1 MTEVTDQNP
10 LSQFRPRRILL
21 PVAIGVGVSLYLIFG
36 LSKMD
41 MSKLSQIP
49 FTGHLVIGLL
59 LALLT
64 VVIRDLAYIY
74 RIWQLTDCKLSFM
87 KCFEVIMLWEF
98 GSSITPASVG
108 GITLA
113 LFILKKEKISYGKGT
128 SIIMLCSYL
137 DNIAFVSV
145 FSILFLLLG
154 TRMFDLSA
162 TCSSL
167 GDSKLFS
174 GIRILGQYV
183 WIGFIIV
190 AVIGGLLGFAIFV
203 RPGWARGFFERVSKI
218 KILHRWEE
226 KIKLL
231 GEEIWYASREFKT
244 KGFLFSMKVLIAT
257 IISWCARYALA
268 SALIWTFAD
277 GGLNQLDVFARQ
289 YVHRMIVMIP
299 TTPGGSGIMEVS
311 FIALNCDFLPVGLAP
326 AVAIIWRLFNFYLYL
341 GIGAIVLPRWI
352 ARVNKKAA

>member
-1 MTEVTDQNP
+1 MTEVSEKNP
-10 LSQFRPRRILL
+10 LSQFTPRRVLL

-36 LSKMD
+36 LSKLD
-41 MSKLSQIP
+41 MSKLTEIP
-49 FTGHLVIGLL
+49 FTRHLIFGLI

-64 VVIRDLAYIY
+64 VVVRDLAYIY
-74 RIWQLTDCKLSFM
+74 RIWQLTDCRLSFM

-145 FSILFLLLG
+145 FSILFLLIG
-154 TRMFDLSA
+154 NRMFDLSA
-162 TCSSL
+162 TCAGL
-167 GDSKLFS
+167 GDGRLFHA
-174 GIRILGQYV
+174 IRVLGQYV
-183 WIGFIIV
+183 WIGFIVV
-190 AVIGGLLGFAIFV
+190 AVIGGLLGFGIFV
-203 RPGWARGFFERVSKI
+203 RPDWARSFFDRVSAI
-218 KILHRWEE
+218 KLLHRWAD
-226 KIKLL
+226 KIRFL
-231 GEEIWYASREFKT
+231 GEEIWLTSREFKN
-244 KGFLFSMKVLIAT
+244 KGLLFSLKVLFAT
-257 IISWCARYALA
+257 IVSWCARYALA
-268 SALIWTFAD
+268 CALIWTFAD
-277 GGLNQLDVFARQ
+277 HSFPQLEVFARQ

-311 FIALNCDFLPVGLAP
+311 FIALNCDYLPAGLAP

-352 ARVNKKAA
+352 ARVNKTAT